1 MEDLTMNLIRFNQY
15 PLFNDLF
22 ETLERNF
29 ANQMEDSKGDI
40 PAVNITEEND
50 KFVLEMAAPGL
61 QKSDFMINLDNYILT
76 ISSEKKE
83 EKKEKDQNFTRR
95 EFIYNSFKRTFTLP
109 KSIDAEKI
117 SADYENGILCLQL
130 PKKEQEL
137 KVNRQI
143 EIK

>member
-1 MEDLTMNLIRFNQY
+1 MNLIRFNQY

-22 ETLERNF
+22 ENLERNF
-29 ANQMEDSKGDI
+29 SNQLEESKGDI
-40 PAVNITEEND
+40 PAVNITEQND
-50 KFVLEMAAPGL
+50 RFVLEMAAPGL
-61 QKSDFMINLDNYILT
+61 QKSDFQINLDNYVLT

-83 EKKEKDQNFTRR
+83 EKKEKSQNFTRR
-95 EFIYNSFKRTFTLP
+95 EFLYNSFKRTFTLP

-117 SADYENGILCLQL
+117 SADYQNGILTLQL

>member
-1 MEDLTMNLIRFNQY
+1 MNLIRFNQY
-15 PLFNDLF
+15 PLFNDFF
-22 ETLERNF
+22 ETLEKNF
-29 ANQMEDSKGDI
+29 ANQMEESRGDI
-40 PAVNITEEND
+40 PAVNINEEND
-50 KFVLEMAAPGL
+50 KFILEMAAPGL
-61 QKSDFMINLDNYILT
+61 KKPDFNINLDNYVLT

-83 EKKEKDQNFTRR
+83 EKKEKDKNFTRR
-95 EFIYNSFKRTFTLP
+95 EFFYNSFKRTFTLP

-117 SADYENGILCLQL
+117 SADYENGILRVML